1 MERVLD
7 NASRM
12 VTPTDREEEKL
23 RRVEEKVSKL
33 LYSAIGDSSFP
44 QVVLGGSYSKGTWL
58 KKEADIDYF
67 LKYPP
72 EFPREK
78 LEEEAIQLA
87 IGAVKGYEVTM
98 RYAEHPYVETFVE
111 AVRVNLVP
119 CYNVDKGKWQ
129 SAVDRSP
136 FHSEYIRSRFDE
148 RLRLETRLLKKFV
161 KSANAYGAEIKVRGL
176 SGYVC
181 EVLALKYGSFLDALK
196 AISDFRKGETISI
209 EPFDSK
215 LAQSFESAVVIL
227 DPIDTTRNLGTAIS
241 TEKLGQLLLKA
252 RAFLAKPS
260 VAYFETHSAPRKK
273 INTELLKRI
282 LVIRVKNKERSADIL
297 WGELRKSASS
307 IERKLEILGFKV
319 LRYEVGSDEK
329 GESAFAFLL
338 LDRYL
343 GSYHLRFGPDIFRKE
358 DLERYLSKNKK
369 KYVLSWIDS
378 EGKVCSL
385 FRRDPAS
392 RDAFSTMRKILSSP
406 KEVEKLG
413 LSKSIRKEIK
423 QGFSLT
429 DGVLSKSKSKIWL
442 RRCINSLVSEERE
455 FE

>member
-1 MERVLD
+1 MERSIERVLD

-12 VTPTDREEEKL
+12 VTPTVREDEKL
-23 RRVEEKVSKL
+23 RRVADKVSNL

-67 LKYPP
+67 LRYQP

-78 LEEEAIQLA
+78 LEKEAIQLA
-87 IGAVKGYEVTM
+87 IGAVKGYVVNM

-111 AVRVNLVP
+111 DVRVNLVP
-119 CYNVDKGKWQ
+119 CYNVEKGKWQ

-136 FHSEYIRSRFDE
+136 FHSEYIKSRFDQ

-181 EVLALKYGSFLDALK
+181 EVLVLKYGSFVAALT
-196 AISDFRKGETISI
+196 AISNFRKGETISI
-209 EPFDSK
+209 EPFKS
-215 LAQSFESAVVIL
+215 AHSFESAVVIL

-241 TEKLGQLLLKA
+241 TEKLGGLLLKS

-260 VAYFETHSAPRKK
+260 ISYFTTYSFTRKTV
-273 INTELLKRI
+273 NTELLKRI
-282 LVIRVKNKERSADIL
+282 LVIRIKNKERSADIL

-307 IERKLEILGFKV
+307 IDRKLETLGFKV

-329 GESAFAFLL
+329 SESAFAFLL

-343 GSYHLRFGPDIFRKE
+343 GSYSPRFGPDIFRKE
-358 DLERYLSKNKK
+358 DLERYLSKNRK
-369 KYVLSWIDS
+369 KYIISWIDS
-378 EGKVCSL
+378 EGRVVSL
-385 FRRDPAS
+385 FRRDPGS
-392 RDAFSTMRKILSSP
+392 QDAFSTMRKILSSP

-413 LSKSIRKEIK
+413 LSKSIRNEIK
-423 QGFSLT
+423 HGFSLT
-429 DGVLSKSKSKIWL
+429 DGVSTKSEVWL
-442 RRCINSLVSEERE
+442 RRCIDSLVSEERE
-455 FE
+455 FD